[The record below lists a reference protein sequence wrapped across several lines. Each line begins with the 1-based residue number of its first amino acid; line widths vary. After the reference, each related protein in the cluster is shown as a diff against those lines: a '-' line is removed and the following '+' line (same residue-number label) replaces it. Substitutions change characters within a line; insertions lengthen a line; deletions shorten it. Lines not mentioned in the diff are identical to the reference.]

1 MAKVITAKRILTA
14 ALLMGI
20 VVVLVLILYWPN
32 VRERRQAM
40 FIDAAVRGNIG
51 RMKLLL
57 AFGASPEEPACNTPQ
72 CPSPL
77 IAASIDGNSDA
88 VQLLLD
94 RGASVNGKMKRGQS
108 ALIAA
113 AYEGHTDVVRL
124 LLSKGADVNAEWEG
138 CTSLGVARQKGYT
151 EIADLLFNAGATKGG
166 TCDN

>member
-1 MAKVITAKRILTA
+1 MRAKRILAA
-14 ALLMGI
+14 ALLIGA
-20 VVVLVLILYWPN
+20 VVALVLILNWPK
-32 VRERRQAM
+32 VRERRQAT
-40 FIDAAVRGNIG
+40 FIAAAVRGNIG

-57 AFGASPEEPACNTPQ
+57 ALGASPDEPACNTPL
-72 CPSPL
+72 CPRPL

-94 RGASVNGKMKRGQS
+94 RGANVNGKMKRGQS

-151 EIADLLFNAGATKGG
+151 EIADLLFKAGATKGG
-166 TCDN
+166 ICDS